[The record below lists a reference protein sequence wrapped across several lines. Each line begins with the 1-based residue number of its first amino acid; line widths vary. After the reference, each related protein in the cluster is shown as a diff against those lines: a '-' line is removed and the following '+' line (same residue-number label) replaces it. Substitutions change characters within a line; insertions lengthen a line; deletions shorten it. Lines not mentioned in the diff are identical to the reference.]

1 MNKESIEKRLLEI
14 KKEHD
19 ELVDRAKEYN
29 DALQQITARR
39 LQLEGA
45 FKELQDLMSD
55 DAEDKTEDAE

>member
-1 MNKESIEKRLLEI
+1 MNKEAIEKRLMEI

-45 FKELQDLMSD
+45 FNELQELLK
-55 DAEDKTEDAE
+55 EDPESKEENK